1 MNYTSGKLSDQELL
15 ALQESSA
22 YQDESAQVVLHDLA
36 TEDTSLGFNE
46 SAIDMINERF
56 TRQLRVGLMDVLRTT
71 PKISIE
77 RVKIKIWHVPVNTA
91 GAVVSKYCKVRT
103 LTWVFSYCYRPRSY
117 LLFAG

>member
-1 MNYTSGKLSDQELL
+1 MNYTSGKLSDEELL

-77 RVKIKIWHVPVNTA
+77 RVKIEKYGTFLSTLQAPLSVNT
-91 GAVVSKYCKVRT
+91 VK
-103 LTWVFSYCYRPRSY
+103 FEP
-117 LLFAG
+117 

>member
-1 MNYTSGKLSDQELL
+1 MNYTSGKLSPEELM
-15 ALQESSA
+15 ALQESSG
-22 YQDESAQVVLHDLA
+22 QDDDSLQVVLHDLA

-77 RVKIKIWHVPVNTA
+77 RVRIEKYGVFLSA
-91 GAVVSKYCKVRT
+91 GSAVGEYCQV
-103 LTWVFSYCYRPRSY
+103 
-117 LLFAG
+117 

>member
-1 MNYTSGKLSDQELL
+1 MNYTSGKLSDEELL

-22 YQDESAQVVLHDLA
+22 YQDEGARVVLHDLA

-77 RVKIKIWHVPVNTA
+77 RVKIEKYGAFLSTLQAPLSVNTVKFDPLR
-91 GAVVSKYCKVRT
+91 G
-103 LTWVFSYCYRPRSY
+103 
-117 LLFAG
+117 